1 MRDSDGRAVRLPS
14 LSLIAVPHEKMNV
27 DGSILWEPLMGT
39 GVRSYLLLPYT
50 APINKKSLRENKSRR
65 LLNDVFYLFKSIAI
79 WIDINKTTTIISVLF
94 RIE

>member
-1 MRDSDGRAVRLPS
+1 
-14 LSLIAVPHEKMNV
+14 
-27 DGSILWEPLMGT
+27 MGT

-65 LLNDVFYLFKSIAI
+65 LLNDIFYLFKSIAI